1 MKPDTLYARALVGR
15 QLCGRWRL
23 VRVLGTGGMSTVFEG
38 VHRNGKRVAIKVL
51 HPELAIVPR
60 LRTRFR
66 REAYVANRVDHP
78 DAVSI
83 VDDDVSDDGL
93 VFLVMEYLEGETLG
107 ALMRNNG
114 SPLPVSQVV
123 KAALGVLDVLAVA
136 HRKGVIHRD
145 VKPDNVFVTRH
156 DHRIKL
162 LDFGIASLREL
173 SAGGPDV
180 TGTNATLGTPAF
192 MAPEQA
198 RGRATEVDVTTD
210 LWAVGAM
217 MFTLLTGRFVHEGS
231 TRNELLIAAA
241 TEPARSVGS
250 VAVGLHDVVVGTV
263 DRALAFEKQ
272 KRWPDADS
280 MRAPLLALNL
290 HTNAAFTG
298 ARVFAPALEDS
309 TQDEPDVN
317 AEPTS
322 AFVAAESRGVRDW
335 GVKKRWPRAALSL
348 AGASLLVASGAGLGG
363 AARFQGARLQEA
375 PQRQPVL
382 REPAIPSG
390 QIGVTASAEASHVG
404 VDPAIQVQP
413 DVPLLTSHRRFV
425 PRGGGSEFPRGLP
438 VERSNP
444 PQRTALSSEPV
455 VPKAPDV
462 APRIDALAPQEAS
475 SDDPLDR
482 R

>member
-1 MKPDTLYARALVGR
+1 MKLDTLYARALVGR

-51 HPELAIVPR
+51 HPELTFVPR

-83 VDDDVSDDGL
+83 DDDDVTDDGL

-107 ALMRNNG
+107 ALMRNRG
-114 SPLPVSQVV
+114 APLPVSQVV
-123 KAALGVLDVLAVA
+123 TAALGVLDVLAVA

-162 LDFGIASLREL
+162 LDFGIASLRDL
-173 SAGGPDV
+173 SAGKPDV

-198 RGRATEVDVTTD
+198 RGRTSEVDVTTD
-210 LWAVGAM
+210 LWAVGAT

-241 TEPARSVGS
+241 TEPARSLGS
-250 VAVGLHDVVVGTV
+250 VAMGLHDVVVETV
-263 DRALAFEKQ
+263 DRALAFDKQ
-272 KRWPDADS
+272 RRWPDADS

-290 HTNAAFTG
+290 HTNAVFTG
-298 ARVFAPALEDS
+298 TRVFGPAHAEN

-317 AEPTS
+317 GEPTS
-322 AFVAAESRGVRDW
+322 TFVSADSRGFRDR
-335 GVKKRWPRAALSL
+335 GVKRRRPRAALLL
-348 AGASLLVASGAGLGG
+348 AGATLLVASGAGLRG
-363 AARFQGARLQEA
+363 AARSQARRFQQVP
-375 PQRQPVL
+375 PQTQSVVSEL
-382 REPAIPSG
+382 AIPAG
-390 QIGVTASAEASHVG
+390 QTAVPSSAEPSHLLDV
-404 VDPAIQVQP
+404 VVPVQVQA
-413 DVPLLTSHRRFV
+413 DAAALTSHRRFV
-425 PRGGGSEFPRGLP
+425 PP
-438 VERSNP
+438 ERSSP
-444 PQRTALSSEPV
+444 SPRSAPSAEPSMQ
-455 VPKAPDV
+455 KAREV
-462 APRIDALAPQEAS
+462 ASRIDAPPPQEAPTE
-475 SDDPLDR
+475 DPLDR